1 MRVAYFAAEYQS
13 FTGSQKSLLY
23 TIHAW
28 KQQGGEAIALLPGE
42 GTCAQAFRQYGIPTV
57 ILHAPSSLHLF
68 QRRLLRLPSWKKVV
82 IWTKEVLPYSWKISR
97 FLTKAGC
104 QLLHCNSTRSIL
116 IAGWIP
122 RWRRVPLVLH
132 IRGKQVE
139 KGILWRLAQYLANH
153 IVVVANHLKAEITP
167 SYQPKVR
174 LLYNAIVPE
183 EVERLSIM
191 PEGILILPQ
200 DERPLVVSLASLIPG
215 KGIHHLIHAA
225 AIVNHEQPTLF
236 AVAGRE
242 VDQAYSTYVRELAQK
257 LCPGSFSFTGWLA
270 NPYPLLRRAKVAA
283 LATISVP
290 EAVPTDNPN
299 MMPVGE
305 GMPRFVL
312 EAMALGKPVVATSV
326 DGCDEAITDG
336 ETGFLVPP
344 ADLEAMAKAIEAF
357 LKNPELAKQMG
368 ERGRQRVEEHF
379 SMERHR
385 RVLAEIYSELL
396 RGG

>member
-1 MRVAYFAAEYQS
+1 MRIAYFVAEYQS
-13 FTGSQKSLLY
+13 FAGSQKSLLY
-23 TIHAW
+23 TIRAW
-28 KQQGGEAIALLPGE
+28 KQQGGEAVVLLPGE
-42 GTCAQAFRQYGIPTV
+42 GKCAQVFRQHGIPTM
-57 ILHAPSSLHLF
+57 ILHAPPSLHLF
-68 QRRLLRLPSWKKVV
+68 QRRLLILPSWKKAV
-82 IWTKEVLPYSWKISR
+82 IWMKEVLPYSWKINH

-122 RWRRVPLVLH
+122 HWRRVPLVLH

-139 KGILWRLAQYLANH
+139 KGMLWRLAQQLANR
-153 IVVVANHLKAEITP
+153 IVVVANHLKAEINP
-167 SYQPKVR
+167 YHQSKVR
-174 LLYNAIVPE
+174 LLYNAIIPE
-183 EVERLSIM
+183 EVEHLSIM
-191 PEGILILPQ
+191 PEDGLTLPQ
-200 DERPLVVSLASLIPG
+200 DERPLVVSLASLIPR

-236 AVAGRE
+236 AIAGGE
-242 VDQAYSTYVRELAQK
+242 ADQAYSAYVRELAKK
-257 LCPGSFSFTGWLA
+257 LCPRSFFFTGWLA
-270 NPYPLLRRAKVAA
+270 NPYPLLRRAQIAA

-299 MMPVGE
+299 TMPVGE

-312 EAMALGKPVVATSV
+312 EAMSLGKPVVATFV
-326 DGCDEAITDG
+326 DGCDEAIIDR

-344 ADLEAMAKAIEAF
+344 ANPEAMAKAIKSL

-379 SMERHR
+379 SMERHQ